1 LDEEYLGGE
10 GLLRV
15 NKLKGQSDPSIETI
29 RANAHVDPQQQ
40 IDLARYVRL
49 HARELHPACCGAASR
64 RTTRSTRFA
73 ICSSTLC
80 GGAARDV
87 VRNDHHLA
95 FLLTQLRQLG
105 GPGLSKL
112 KPTRRGLARPPIPAT
127 RVENALEFLRKLGLL
142 QLPPCAYRPDFAV
155 RVENLML
162 PPPLAALDDYGVPL
176 QLVARLE
183 PFLPAGSDL
192 DVCSPPCAPST
203 ASAPD

>member
-1 LDEEYLGGE
+1 
-10 GLLRV
+10 V
-15 NKLKGQSDPSIETI
+15 
-29 RANAHVDPQQQ
+29 A
-40 IDLARYVRL
+40 
-49 HARELHPACCGAASR
+49 
-64 RTTRSTRFA
+64 
-73 ICSSTLC
+73 
-80 GGAARDV
+80 GAARDV
-87 VRNDHHLA
+87 VRNDRHLA
-95 FLLTQLRQLG
+95 FLLKQLRQLG
-105 GPGLSKL
+105 ASGFIQAQAHASGP
-112 KPTRRGLARPPIPAT
+112 RAPADPSD

-192 DVCSPPCAPST
+192 DACSPPCAPST